1 MLFLAEILCSD
12 IQSDK
17 YNTASI
23 VGFGLL
29 GFIKKLLGSGWPK
42 WPQVGS
48 NLGSGFDPTHA
59 YSPANSYLSEF
70 IFIYLVRILPTLV
83 SIGSCTKKIQTK
95 NQICDELY

>member
-29 GFIKKLLGSGWPK
+29 GSGWPK

-48 NLGSGFDPTHA
+48 NLGSGLDPTHA